1 MKMTMKDIARLA
13 NVSQPTVSRVIN
25 GNPNVDKTLAKRVM
39 KVIEESNFTVNKAA
53 QTLKSSQ
60 SFLVGVCVT
69 DLANPYFME
78 VIQAMEQEAREDGYN
93 IIIHNSMHNP
103 IKEWENVQNFL
114 SRQVDGILLVP
125 FGDYNIEKLKKL
137 NVPIVITTQIKD
149 AFDSVSVCHREGVK
163 LVADHLV
170 SQSHQKM
177 GYVGPLHDEKLR
189 FFKEALYN
197 NGIPF
202 DDKRII
208 PLTAGQESAF
218 DIHQNI
224 EHYLNTHKHLDMSA
238 VFCYNDVTAL
248 EFIRLINKKGM
259 HVPNDIA
266 VIGFDDSLISKI
278 FEISSIHQPIEE
290 MTKTAFKL
298 LLARIKDP
306 SIEQTSIELP
316 PKLIVRKSSI
326 QKL

>member
-1 MKMTMKDIARLA
+1 MKLTMKDIARLA

-25 GNPNVDKTLAKRVM
+25 GNPNVDKALAKRVM
-39 KVIEESNFTVNKAA
+39 KVIEESNFTVNRAA

-69 DLANPYFME
+69 DLSNPYFME
-78 VIQAMEQEAREDGYN
+78 VIQAMEQDAREAGYN

-125 FGDYNIEKLKKL
+125 FGDYNIEKLKQL
-137 NVPIVITTQIKD
+137 NVPIVITTQIKED
-149 AFDSVSVCHREGVK
+149 FDSVSVCHKEGVK

-170 SQSHQKM
+170 SQGHQKI
-177 GYVGPLHDEKLR
+177 GYIGPPNDEKLI
-189 FFKEALYN
+189 FFKKALYN

-202 DDKRII
+202 NDKRII
-208 PLTAGQESAF
+208 PLTPGQESAF

-224 EHYLNTHKHLDMSA
+224 ESYLSEHSSFDMSA
-238 VFCYNDVTAL
+238 IFCYNDVTAL
-248 EFIRLINKKGM
+248 EFMRLTSHENS
-259 HVPNDIA
+259 HVPENIA
-266 VIGFDDSLISKI
+266 VVGFDDSLISKI

-298 LLARIKDP
+298 LLSRIKDN
-306 SIEQTSIELP
+306 SKETTSIELP
-316 PKLIVRKSSI
+316 PKLIVRKSST
-326 QKL
+326 